1 METQMNDLLVV
12 TQLIRGRV
20 RENETVA
27 SEQRFGKIRRQLEFL
42 ETESVGGLPAFAGPA
57 AADGR
62 QAGDRA
68 GGSSRPGT
76 LLHPGAGVGGP
87 ATWPREEALMFTQGH
102 ISGAL
107 RGAEL

>member
-1 METQMNDLLVV
+1 MNDLLVV

-20 RENETVA
+20 REDETVA

-68 GGSSRPGT
+68 GGSSRP
-76 LLHPGAGVGGP
+76 AGDTSPPRGRCWRPSHVASGGGSDVYTR
-87 ATWPREEALMFTQGH
+87 AHFWR
-102 ISGAL
+102 
-107 RGAEL
+107 AEGG